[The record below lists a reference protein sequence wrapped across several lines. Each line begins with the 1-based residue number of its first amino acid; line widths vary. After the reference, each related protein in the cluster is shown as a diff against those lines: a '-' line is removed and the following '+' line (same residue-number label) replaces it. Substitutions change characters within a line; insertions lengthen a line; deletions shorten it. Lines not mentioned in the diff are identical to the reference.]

1 MRGTQP
7 LAASNAACPG
17 MMSLSPGFPASS
29 PSGRASLSTGSAVDD
44 PGPPTGG
51 ESVYP
56 TTQVAERLDRLNYVL
71 TNPNINMPTNPTYTR
86 TQSCT
91 YFIQTGTRST
101 IVHLPEDDSSSEGK
115 PLPAPDSRVSNRRAE
130 EEGNGKPRSTK
141 ASQQVLHS
149 GQVLMLGSVF
159 SLGAGVNKRIR
170 SITYPSLLSRTRKAG
185 PYDSIRRVRSSS
197 LCFPPPLPVSR
208 SNVFMPSSLPNTTN
222 AVSTTAV
229 SPQVKVKRTLLRP
242 ALLVAPGPWSSR
254 DVPHL
259 RQVTLNTDE
268 EISRVT
274 IDFPP
279 SALGQR
285 TLPQDSRS
293 LLETDSAIAG
303 RIQFVFGENM
313 SERVLSPQKRPC
325 SEDMSDSDCSSSD
338 SDSSSSEASNT
349 MTVRSSLWESAA
361 AYTAAC
367 KRSCLLKR
375 VQVFTG
381 EENESNVIQLTCK
394 LFVLERGTQSWSERG
409 RGVLRLN
416 DLETG
421 TKGSLQSRMVMR
433 HQGSLKLILNT
444 KLYPHTH
451 LRRPARRN
459 LQVTATDLESHSV
472 RVFLIQASA
481 RDIARLYVAI
491 HHRLVALRC
500 SATSLTGE
508 GTAFRERDGHCSSEE
523 EEEEEEEKVK
533 EDKDFYTH
541 EMSGDCNWRHSH
553 SRFCP

>member
-7 LAASNAACPG
+7 IAASNAACPG
-17 MMSLSPGFPASS
+17 MMSLSTGFPASS
-29 PSGRASLSTGSAVDD
+29 PSGRASLSTTAAVDG
-44 PGPPTGG
+44 PGSPAAHCGRDGVCSTPQDKPVLAPP
-51 ESVYP
+51 
-56 TTQVAERLDRLNYVL
+56 L
-71 TNPNINMPTNPTYTR
+71 
-86 TQSCT
+86 
-91 YFIQTGTRST
+91 FIFQRITA
-101 IVHLPEDDSSSEGK
+101 PGK
-115 PLPAPDSRVSNRRAE
+115 RRAE
-130 EEGNGKPRSTK
+130 EEGNG
-141 ASQQVLHS
+141 
-149 GQVLMLGSVF
+149 
-159 SLGAGVNKRIR
+159 AGVNKRVR
-170 SITYPSLLSRTRKAG
+170 SITYPSLLSRTRKG
-185 PYDSIRRVRSSS
+185 PYDSVRRVRSTS
-197 LCFPPPLPVSR
+197 LSFPPPLPVSR
-208 SNVFMPSSLPNTTN
+208 SNMFMPSNLNN
-222 AVSTTAV
+222 MNKVSTTGA
-229 SPQVKVKRTLLRP
+229 SPQVKMKQMLLRP
-242 ALLVAPGPWSSR
+242 SLLVAPGPWSNH

-279 SALGQR
+279 STDTLEQR

-293 LLETDSAIAG
+293 LLETDSAITSH
-303 RIQFVFGENM
+303 IQFVFGENM
-313 SERVLSPQKRPC
+313 SERVLSPQKSLC
-325 SEDMSDSDCSSSD
+325 SEDMSDTDCSSSD

-367 KRSCLLKR
+367 KRRCLLKR
-375 VQVFTG
+375 VRVFTG
-381 EENESNVIQLTCK
+381 EENESNVVQLTCK

-421 TKGSLQSRMVMR
+421 AKGCLQSRMVMR
-433 HQGSLKLILNT
+433 HQGSLKVILNT

-500 SATSLTGE
+500 SPSSLTGE
-508 GTAFRERDGHCSSEE
+508 SAVFRDREGHCSSEE
-523 EEEEEEEKVK
+523 DEDEDEEKA
-533 EDKDFYTH
+533 EEGTDFYTH
-541 EMSGDCNWRHSH
+541 TMSGTCNWRHSH
-553 SRFCP
+553 SRFCS